1 MPVAMG
7 GGVIQRP
14 ISPPISFREQAIPLS
29 ITNRAAGLSPCLVAQ
44 PACRARNPLP
54 AARPGRNALIHASSV
69 AARTDS
75 RFPTRVHVKT
85 LHDTDVTETQELPQ
99 GKSAADPKRDRLAAR
114 VNAPI
119 VPLRTV
125 P

>member
-7 GGVIQRP
+7 GEAIQRP
-14 ISPPISFREQAIPLS
+14 ISPPISFREQAMS

-85 LHDTDVTETQELPQ
+85 LHDTDVTETQEFSRGSLCRVQ
-99 GKSAADPKRDRLAAR
+99 HRDRLAGKGER
-114 VNAPI
+114 RSGPE
-119 VPLRTV
+119 RTI